1 MTTAIGKTSVIPW
14 RRRYSIALS
23 LQTEAQQ
30 ARTAS
35 NRADYATNSQDAFR
49 AVRQG
54 CGSHR
59 PRPPLM
65 SEPPPQVSQPVVRGN
80 QRSLKTGRERERL
93 CTRPYFS
100 VPNLRNRS
108 REGVSSDTE
117 TIRHGET
124 KSSAPRQR
132 RPFPPTRERFWAPT
146 SSSQRITATPF
157 SEAAHAEEP
166 QPL

>member
-35 NRADYATNSQDAFR
+35 NRADSPRTPRSVSCCPARLWVSPSSSTPDERTATAGFPNRSYAATSAASRPGGNGNGFVPGPISRSRICETA
-49 AVRQG
+49 AVKASAVTQKPSG
-54 CGSHR
+54 TGR
-59 PRPPLM
+59 PRA
-65 SEPPPQVSQPVVRGN
+65 RH
-80 QRSLKTGRERERL
+80 RARE
-93 CTRPYFS
+93 
-100 VPNLRNRS
+100 
-108 REGVSSDTE
+108 D
-117 TIRHGET
+117 
-124 KSSAPRQR
+124 
-132 RPFPPTRERFWAPT
+132 PFPPTRERFWAPT